1 MAVRLQKIKERFGDR
16 VTVRWHPFALR
27 PYYDPTPLQFA
38 GSYVENAWRRASAL
52 AEDVGLSYKM
62 WEQDEFP
69 RWSMPSLE
77 AGIAAQRQGE
87 EAFQRFHL
95 TLFGSFFLEN
105 QSLIDKDNL
114 LAVARRS
121 GLDAHTFQRDLEDP
135 VLQEAVRKQCEQAT
149 DTYLISA
156 VPTVII
162 GGKKRRI
169 GMVPAE
175 EYLADLATLGLK

>member
-1 MAVRLQKIKERFGDR
+1 VRLQKIKERFGDR

-27 PYYDPTPLQFA
+27 PHYDPTPLRFA

-52 AEDVGLSYKM
+52 AEDVELSYKM
-62 WEQDEFP
+62 WDKDEFP
-69 RWSMPSLE
+69 RWSMPGLE
-77 AGIAAQRQGE
+77 AGVAAQRQGE
-87 EAFQRFHL
+87 EAFHRFHVN
-95 TLFGSFFLEN
+95 LFGSFFLES

-114 LAVARRS
+114 LTVARRS
-121 GLDAHTFQRDLEDP
+121 GLDVNAFQRDIEDP
-135 VLQEAVRKQCEQAT
+135 ALQAAVRKQCEEAA

-169 GMVPAE
+169 GMVPTD
-175 EYLADLATLGLK
+175 EYLVDLAALGVK

>member
-1 MAVRLQKIKERFGDR
+1 MRLQKIQERFGDR
-16 VTVRWHPFALR
+16 VTVRWRPFALR
-27 PYYDPTPLQFA
+27 PSYDPTPLRFA

-62 WEQDEFP
+62 WDKDEFP
-69 RWSMPSLE
+69 RWSMPGLE
-77 AGIAAQRQGE
+77 AGVAAQRQGE
-87 EAFQRFHL
+87 EAFHRFHL
-95 TLFGSFFLEN
+95 NLFRSFFLES

-121 GLDAHTFQRDLEDP
+121 GLDVTAFQRDIEDP
-135 VLQEAVRKQCEQAT
+135 ALQEAVRKQCEEAT

-175 EYLADLATLGLK
+175 EYLADLASLGVE

>member
-1 MAVRLQKIKERFGDR
+1 MRLQKIKERFGDR

-27 PYYDPTPLQFA
+27 PHYDATPLRFA

-62 WEQDEFP
+62 WDKDEFP
-69 RWSMPSLE
+69 RWSMPGLE
-77 AGIAAQRQGE
+77 AGVAAQRQGE
-87 EAFQRFHL
+87 EAFHRFHVN
-95 TLFGSFFLEN
+95 LFGSFFLES

-114 LAVARRS
+114 LTIARRS
-121 GLDAHTFQRDLEDP
+121 GLDVHTFQRDIEDP
-135 VLQEAVRKQCEQAT
+135 ALQTAVRKQCEEAT

-169 GMVPAE
+169 GMAPTD
-175 EYLADLATLGLK
+175 EYLTDLAALGVK